1 MSGNAP
7 VTHRIFRKGRTIMT
21 PGHEVLIITAFTMI
35 GLLGILSFAMVA
47 RYRKE
52 HNEYEELNAEQVA

>member
-1 MSGNAP
+1 
-7 VTHRIFRKGRTIMT
+7 MT